1 MIRQGVSYFLIAC
14 VFVGSVAFALGLWPG
29 IEAPAVLTGTFHVP
43 SSTLTPTLTPT
54 WNVELE
60 TPTATPAPTPL
71 PTGLL
76 PSLDGA
82 ELLRYLPL
90 PSSDWFIVVRRS
102 EQRLYLYSK
111 GKFVKAYTVSTGKPS
126 TITPLGWWRIADK
139 EGISPP
145 DIYGTRWMGWERLN
159 RRTGIYEWYAES
171 PPFGIHGTNEP
182 EKIGTPVSSG
192 CVRLRNADVEEL
204 FDQVSVGTRVLVID

>member
-29 IEAPAVLTGTFHVP
+29 IETPAVLNRPILASRLPTAVP
-43 SSTLTPTLTPT
+43 STPTPTLPPEPTP
-54 WNVELE
+54 
-60 TPTATPAPTPL
+60 TPAPTPL

-76 PSLDGA
+76 PTLDGA
-82 ELLRYLPL
+82 ELLRYLPM
-90 PSSDWFIVVRRS
+90 PSSEWFIVVRRS
-102 EQRLYLYSK
+102 EQRLYLYHK
-111 GKFVKAYTVSTGKPS
+111 GSFVKAYMVSTGKPS

-145 DIYGTRWMGWERLN
+145 DIFGTRWMGWERLN
-159 RRTGIYEWYAES
+159 RRTGLYEWYAGS

-192 CVRLRNADVEEL
+192 CVRLRNAEVEEL
-204 FDQVSVGTRVLVID
+204 FDQVTMGTRVLVID

>member
-29 IEAPAVLTGTFHVP
+29 IEPPAAFSRPPLASLVP
-43 SSTLTPTLTPT
+43 TAVASTPTPTLPPEPTP
-54 WNVELE
+54 
-60 TPTATPAPTPL
+60 TPAPTPL

-76 PSLDGA
+76 PTLDGA
-82 ELLRYLPL
+82 ELLRYLPM
-90 PSSDWFIVVRRS
+90 PSSEWFIVVRRS
-102 EQRLYLYSK
+102 EQRLYLYHK
-111 GKFVKAYTVSTGKPS
+111 GSFVKAYMVSTGKPS

-159 RRTGIYEWYAES
+159 RRTGLYEWYAGS

-204 FDQVSVGTRVLVID
+204 FDQVTMGTRVLVID

>member
-29 IEAPAVLTGTFHVP
+29 IETPAVLNRPILASRLPTAVP
-43 SSTLTPTLTPT
+43 STPTPTLPP
-54 WNVELE
+54 E
-60 TPTATPAPTPL
+60 PTATPAPTPL

-76 PSLDGA
+76 PTLDGA
-82 ELLRYLPL
+82 ELLRYLPM
-90 PSSDWFIVVRRS
+90 PSSEWFIVVRRS
-102 EQRLYLYSK
+102 EQRLYLYHK
-111 GKFVKAYTVSTGKPS
+111 GSFVKAYMVSTGKPS

-145 DIYGTRWMGWERLN
+145 DIFGTRWMGWERLN
-159 RRTGIYEWYAES
+159 RRTGLYEWYAGS

-204 FDQVSVGTRVLVID
+204 FDQVTMGTRVLVIE

>member
-29 IEAPAVLTGTFHVP
+29 IETPAVLNRPLLASRVP
-43 SSTLTPTLTPT
+43 TAVASTPTPTLPP
-54 WNVELE
+54 E
-60 TPTATPAPTPL
+60 PTATPAPTPL

-76 PSLDGA
+76 PPLDGA
-82 ELLRYLPL
+82 ELVRQLPM
-90 PSSDWFIVVRRS
+90 PSSEWFIVVRRS
-102 EQRLYLYSK
+102 EQRLYLYHK
-111 GKFVKAYTVSTGKPS
+111 GSFVKAYTVSTGKPS

-159 RRTGIYEWYAES
+159 RRTGLYEWYADS

-182 EKIGTPVSSG
+182 EKIGTAVSSG

-204 FDQVSVGTRVLVID
+204 FDQVPVGTRVLVID

>member
-29 IEAPAVLTGTFHVP
+29 IETPAVLNRPILASRLPTLVP
-43 SSTLTPTLTPT
+43 STPTPTLPPEPTP
-54 WNVELE
+54 
-60 TPTATPAPTPL
+60 TPAPTPL

-76 PSLDGA
+76 PTLDGA
-82 ELLRYLPL
+82 ELLRYLPM
-90 PSSDWFIVVRRS
+90 PSSEWFIVVRRS
-102 EQRLYLYSK
+102 EQRLYLYHK
-111 GKFVKAYTVSTGKPS
+111 GSFVKAYMVSTGKPS

-145 DIYGTRWMGWERLN
+145 DIFGTRWMGWERLN
-159 RRTGIYEWYAES
+159 RRTGLYEWYAGS

-204 FDQVSVGTRVLVID
+204 FDQVTMGTRVLVID

>member
-14 VFVGSVAFALGLWPG
+14 VFVGSVAFALGLWP
-29 IEAPAVLTGTFHVP
+29 ETFQVP
-43 SSTLTPTLTPT
+43 SSKLTSVQPLPSTPTPT

-102 EQRLYLYSK
+102 EQRLYLYHK
-111 GKFVKAYTVSTGKPS
+111 GKFVKAYMVSTGKPS

-145 DIYGTRWMGWERLN
+145 DIFGTRWMGWERLN
-159 RRTGIYEWYAES
+159 RRTGLYEWYASS

-204 FDQVSVGTRVLVID
+204 FDQVTVGTRVLVIE

>member
-29 IEAPAVLTGTFHVP
+29 IETPAAFSRPPLASRLPTLVP
-43 SSTLTPTLTPT
+43 STPTPTLPPEPTP
-54 WNVELE
+54 
-60 TPTATPAPTPL
+60 TPAPTPL

-76 PSLDGA
+76 PPLDGA
-82 ELLRYLPL
+82 ELLRYLPM
-90 PSSDWFIVVRRS
+90 PSSEWFIVVRRS
-102 EQRLYLYSK
+102 EQRLYLYHK
-111 GKFVKAYTVSTGKPS
+111 GSFVKAYMVSTGKPS

-145 DIYGTRWMGWERLN
+145 DIFGTRWMGWERLN
-159 RRTGIYEWYAES
+159 RRTGLYEWYAGS

-204 FDQVSVGTRVLVID
+204 FDQVTMGTRVLVIE

>member
-29 IEAPAVLTGTFHVP
+29 IETPAVLNRPILASRLPTAVP
-43 SSTLTPTLTPT
+43 STPTPTLPP
-54 WNVELE
+54 E
-60 TPTATPAPTPL
+60 PTATPAPTPL

-76 PSLDGA
+76 PTLDGA
-82 ELLRYLPL
+82 ELLRYLPM
-90 PSSDWFIVVRRS
+90 PSSEWFIVVRRS
-102 EQRLYLYSK
+102 EQRLYLYHK
-111 GKFVKAYTVSTGKPS
+111 GSFVKAYMVSTGKPS

-145 DIYGTRWMGWERLN
+145 DIFGTRWMGWERLN
-159 RRTGIYEWYAES
+159 RRTGLYEWYAGS

-204 FDQVSVGTRVLVID
+204 FDQVTMGTRVLVID

>member
-29 IEAPAVLTGTFHVP
+29 IETPAVLNRPILASRLPTAVP
-43 SSTLTPTLTPT
+43 STPTPTLPP
-54 WNVELE
+54 E
-60 TPTATPAPTPL
+60 PTATPAPTPL

-76 PSLDGA
+76 PTLDGA
-82 ELLRYLPL
+82 ELLRYLPM
-90 PSSDWFIVVRRS
+90 PSSEWFIVVRRS
-102 EQRLYLYSK
+102 EQRLYLYHK
-111 GKFVKAYTVSTGKPS
+111 GSFVKAYMVSTGKPS

-159 RRTGIYEWYAES
+159 RRTGLYEWYAGS

-204 FDQVSVGTRVLVID
+204 FDQVTMGTRVLVID